1 MIKNMKEMK
10 PSYIQFTRVLHALA
24 EYITAC
30 IQKGNGELMLISQPP
45 QKNTTG
51 QHIKNRPPYQLFYR
65 IRCEHLR
72 CALKGVT
79 GNAW

>member
-30 IQKGNGELMLISQPP
+30 IQKGNGELKLISQSP
-45 QKNTTG
+45 QINTTG
-51 QHIKNRPPYQLFYR
+51 QHIAKSTTISIFL
-65 IRCEHLR
+65 
-72 CALKGVT
+72 
-79 GNAW
+79 